1 MRRWTTGEEI
11 AEIYRRAKYLIDTQ
25 GVVARGYPA
34 GSSIQKDFRHGELT
48 ICLTGEGLLLVNDTV
63 AGVMAADYETGAIRE
78 VFGSTAYNVLLKMRE
93 MMVLD
98 DVANA

>member
-1 MRRWTTGEEI
+1 M
-11 AEIYRRAKYLIDTQ
+11 
-25 GVVARGYPA
+25 
-34 GSSIQKDFRHGELT
+34 
-48 ICLTGEGLLLVNDTV
+48 VNDTV